1 MSITAPTAT
10 PAILRGELISA
21 RHLWRGVVLLLGCCL
36 GAPYFWAQ
44 QPEVRTSFRVK
55 YVAEGAVYL
64 EGGSSAGLVEGQKLV
79 VKRSGTT
86 ALASGSGQVQA
97 TRIIA
102 QLEVVSVAEASA
114 VCEVL
119 SANGPLRAGDIATV
133 VADDA
138 RALAKRREAATGR
151 RYPQVISFTVGDPL
165 DEEVRAAVPRPRLP
179 EINRARGRVGVEYS
193 AMAGRSGAPMQSAQV
208 GLVLRMDMT
217 RIGGSYWNFSGY
229 WRGRLNSR
237 SGGPQTA
244 TLNDLI
250 NRTYHLSLTYS
261 NPNSRWMAGF
271 GRLFIPWASSLS
283 TIDGGYVGRR
293 FGAGMTLGLFAG
305 STPDPTSWN
314 YNPDRRLAGTFVNF
328 EGGSFENFRYIST
341 AGVAL
346 STLGW
351 KAERKFA
358 FFENGIFYKRYVS
371 VYHTLQADGPTSAN
385 LSTQPSQSAAGI
397 TRSYLTLRVQ
407 PVSRLSLDVSH
418 NYFRDLPTFDP
429 RLVSTGLLDK
439 LLFQGFSGGA
449 RLDLPKKISVYS
461 SLGRSSRTGDTK
473 PSWNQLY
480 GVTLGEIWHTGI
492 RSDVRY
498 SKFDSSFGRG
508 DYRALS
514 FSRHFGEGLRW
525 EVQTS
530 LQHFVS
536 PLTQQTDGHFVNT
549 TLDWFL
555 GPHYFLQGGF
565 TWQRGDQQNYDQWF
579 VVLGRRF

>member
-1 MSITAPTAT
+1 
-10 PAILRGELISA
+10 
-21 RHLWRGVVLLLGCCL
+21 
-36 GAPYFWAQ
+36 
-44 QPEVRTSFRVK
+44 VRTKFRVK
-55 YVAEGAVYL
+55 YIAEGAVYL
-64 EGGSSAGLVEGQKLV
+64 DGGSSAGLVEGQKLV

-86 ALASGSGQVQA
+86 ATGSGTGQVQA

-102 QLEVVSVAEASA
+102 QLEVISVAEASA
-114 VCEVL
+114 VCDVR
-119 SANGPLRAGDIATV
+119 STNGPLRAGDIASV
-133 VADDA
+133 VADEA
-138 RALAKRREAATGR
+138 QALAKRREAASGR
-151 RYPQVISFTVGDPL
+151 RYPQVVSFTMGDPL

-179 EINRARGRVGVEYS
+179 EINRRRGRIGVEYS
-193 AMAGRSGAPMQSAQV
+193 AIAGRSGSPMRGSQV

-229 WRGRLNSR
+229 WRGRLDSR
-237 SGGPQTA
+237 SSGLQTA
-244 TLNDLI
+244 TINDLI

-261 NPNSRWMAGF
+261 NPNSPWVAGF
-271 GRLFIPWASSLS
+271 GRLYIPWASSLS

-293 FGAGMTLGLFAG
+293 VGTGVTLGAFAG
-305 STPDPTSWN
+305 TTPDPTSWN
-314 YNPDRRLAGTFVNF
+314 YNPNRRLAGALVNF
-328 EGGSFENFRYIST
+328 EGGSFETFRFIST
-341 AGVAL
+341 AGMAL
-346 STLGW
+346 SSLGW

-358 FFENGIFYKRYVS
+358 FFENGFFYKRYLS
-371 VYHTLQADGPTSAN
+371 LFHTLEADGPTSVS
-385 LSTQPSQSAAGI
+385 LGGQPGQSAAAGI

-407 PVSRLSLDVSH
+407 PVSRLSLDLSH

-429 RLVSTGLLDK
+429 RLVSTGLLDR

-449 RLDLPKKISVYS
+449 RLDLPMKISVYS

-473 PSWNQLY
+473 PSLNQLY

-514 FSRHFGEGLRW
+514 FSRNFGEGLRW
-525 EVQTS
+525 EVQTG
-530 LQHFVS
+530 LQHFAS
-536 PLTQQTDGHFVNT
+536 PLTRQTRGHFINT

-555 GPHYFLQGGF
+555 GPHYFLEGGF